1 MWNENKYLLSWHIL
15 KMWNEDLDNRLKVL
29 HKLTHDH
36 IALTPLSTICVR
48 YATQAL
54 SNTMATVLKAEL
66 HSSYNISFSAILFC

>member
-1 MWNENKYLLSWHIL
+1 MWNENKYLLSGHIL

-29 HKLTHDH
+29 RKLTHDH

-66 HSSYNISFSAILFC
+66 HSSYNISFYAILFC